1 MPGRLAHR
9 CLGGGRLSLRGNRRT
24 VARRLMLTNENLP
37 GSWLERPGEVGS
49 KKTRP
54 SSKSPA
60 RWVTVFCADD
70 WDPVKECLVEP
81 VAPREKNFP
90 YLLTRPPEGGPGPL
104 GTQERSDASPK
115 NGARSALGLGDNPI
129 TVTPEYRKE
138 FEKEWAAGTRERR
151 ERHVNTARESTAK
164 PTKDWHTSRANTLGK
179 GPMRLECI
187 SQRFVSCGC
196 KAFPVGGCNGRLCKV
211 CNGRRWG
218 RIRRR
223 VLRAVK
229 AQGGSKWRMMT
240 LTGPPRDT
248 PAETIKDLQQAWA
261 RLRAWLYKRW
271 KKSFDFVLVVEVGRE
286 NGLIHMHVL
295 AKFPGFIDYAAVGDQ
310 WTRCYEG
317 AVTGGVDFAK
327 RRDPKTDRYTSIFTP
342 KTGAF
347 YIAKYATKG
356 SELLDLPAKLAAQT
370 MAALVGAR
378 IMRASQGFWTP
389 PDPVC
394 DCCGYRFG
402 MAQGSALVR
411 AIALYKNHG
420 KRQLAP
426 DAHRADAPD
435 ARTARGPDK
444 FAQPYWVRRAEN
456 PSLLVENPRPLL
468 EGLAPSPRQTSI
480 DWA

>member
-1 MPGRLAHR
+1 MPE
-9 CLGGGRLSLRGNRRT
+9 T
-24 VARRLMLTNENLP
+24 ENLP
-37 GSWLERPGEVGS
+37 GSWSEPTGEVGS

-54 SSKSPA
+54 SEESPA
-60 RWVTVFCADD
+60 HWVTVFCADD
-70 WDPVKECLVEP
+70 WDAVNQCIVEQP
-81 VAPREKNFP
+81 KPRASEFP
-90 YLLTRPPEGGPGPL
+90 YSLTRPPEGGPGPL
-104 GTQERSDASPK
+104 GTQERSDASPNVNEK
-115 NGARSALGLGDNPI
+115 ELHFGDAGNPGAHSALGLGDNPI
-129 TVTPEYRKE
+129 TVTPEYRE
-138 FEKEWAAGTRERR
+138 QFEEEWAIGVSERR
-151 ERHVNTARESTAK
+151 EKHETAARESNSK
-164 PTKDWHTSRANTLGK
+164 PTQDWHSSRARTLTK
-179 GPMRLECI
+179 GPMGLRCD

-223 VLRAVK
+223 VLRAVE

-240 LTGPPRDT
+240 LAGPPRDT
-248 PAETIKDLQQAWA
+248 PAETIRDLQQAWV
-261 RLRAWLYKRW
+261 RMRAWLYKRW
-271 KKSFDFVLVVEVGRE
+271 KKAFDFVLVVEVGTE

-310 WTRCYEG
+310 WTRCYDG

-327 RRDPKTDRYTSIFTP
+327 RKDPKTGRYTSIFTP

-356 SELLDLPAKLAAQT
+356 SELLDLPPKLAAQT

-378 IMRASQGFWTP
+378 IVRASQGFWTR

-394 DCCGYRFG
+394 DSCGYRFG
-402 MAQGSALVR
+402 MAQGSALVH

-420 KRQLAP
+420 SGKVEAH
-426 DAHRADAPD
+426 AHRANAPN
-435 ARTARGPDK
+435 AGAPRGSDK
-444 FAQPYWVRRAEN
+444 FAQPDWVRRAEN
-456 PSLLVENPRPLL
+456 PSVLVANQGAFL
-468 EGLAPSPRQTSI
+468 EGLASSPSQTSI